1 MKKILLVLLFYFIS
15 IHIYASELKFEK
27 MLRWLNSPW
36 SLSFLDKEN
45 IIFTEKSGNL
55 YTFNLKNKEI
65 SIINHNLNVLDY
77 GQGGLLDVLYSNGV
91 VYISYSEKR
100 GNPDKKSDWATSTSV
115 AKGQFNKNRI
125 KFNNISKISP
135 SKLIQISL
143 LGDLI
148 VSQ

>member
-27 MLRWLNSPW
+27 MLRGLNSPW

-65 SIINHNLNVLDY
+65 SIINHNLNVLD
-77 GQGGLLDVLYSNGV
+77 
-91 VYISYSEKR
+91 
-100 GNPDKKSDWATSTSV
+100 
-115 AKGQFNKNRI
+115 
-125 KFNNISKISP
+125 
-135 SKLIQISL
+135 
-143 LGDLI
+143 
-148 VSQ
+148 